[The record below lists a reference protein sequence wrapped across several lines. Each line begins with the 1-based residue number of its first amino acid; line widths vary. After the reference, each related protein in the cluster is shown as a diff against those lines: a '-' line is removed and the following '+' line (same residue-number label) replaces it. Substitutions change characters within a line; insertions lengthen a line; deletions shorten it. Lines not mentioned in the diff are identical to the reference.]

1 MKKGG
6 AHPLVAFIDYRM
18 DITGTSREELASAIR
33 MTPRNLQNRKN
44 KPDMFQLGE
53 LEKMAKKLKIT
64 ITIGPDG
71 TVRAE

>member
-1 MKKGG
+1 MKKVRV
-6 AHPLVAFIDYRM
+6 HPLVAFIDYRM
-18 DITGTSREELASAIR
+18 DITGTSKEELASAIR